1 VAHSGRPDPDPDL
14 TRSRAYGH
22 DIIADIHLFVVDR
35 MEYCGPHDP
44 PPVSQNVRGLL
55 RIK

>member
-1 VAHSGRPDPDPDL
+1 MG
-14 TRSRAYGH
+14 GECH